1 MAQID
6 LSEGPITK
14 NMLRFAFPMICGNML
29 QQLYNVVDTLIVG
42 KYLGTTALAAVGSS
56 YTLMTFL
63 TSILLGMCM
72 GSGAMFSIR
81 YGEKNHGKLQQ
92 DLYVSFFL
100 IAALAVL
107 INVVVFLFLDPI
119 MALLSVPADT
129 YALMYKY
136 LWVIFFGIGATFFYN
151 YFAAVLRALGNSLVP
166 LVFLGI
172 SAVINIALDLYFI
185 LSCHWGVAG
194 AAFATILAQWF
205 SGIGIMTYCIL
216 KCPYMRIEKQNRH
229 FSPATFREITNA
241 SFLTCLQQSVM
252 NLGILMVQG
261 LVNSFGSIVM
271 AAFAA
276 AVKIDA
282 FAYMPLQDFGN
293 AFSTF
298 IAQNYGAK
306 KEDRIR
312 QGIRSAAGCVACFSL
327 VVSALV
333 VLFAKQLLL
342 LFIKPEETEVLAV
355 GMSYLRVV
363 GIFYFGIGTL
373 FMLYGLYRAINRPGM
388 SLVLTIISLGTR
400 VLLAYLLSPIPA
412 IGVNG
417 IWWAIPIGWFLADMT
432 GVIYYIFYSK
442 KNPTTTNTDIFDA
455 G

>member
-6 LSEGPITK
+6 LSDGPITK

-42 KYLGTTALAAVGSS
+42 KYLGTGALAAVGSS

-81 YGEKNHGKLQQ
+81 YGEKNHAKLQE

-100 IAALAVL
+100 IALLAAV
-107 INVVVFLFLDPI
+107 INIIVFCFIDQI
-119 MALLSVPADT
+119 MGLLSVPADT
-129 YALMYKY
+129 YGLMREY
-136 LWVIFFGIGATFFYN
+136 LWVIFFGIAATFIYN
-151 YFAAVLRALGNSLVP
+151 YFAAVLRAFGNSFVP

-172 SAVINIALDLYFI
+172 SALINIVLDLYFI
-185 LSCHWGVAG
+185 ISLNWGVAG

-205 SGIGIMTYCIL
+205 SGIGIAFYCIA
-216 KCPYMRIEKQNRH
+216 KCPFLRIKKKHRH
-229 FSPATFREITNA
+229 FTRAALREITSA

-261 LVNSFGSIVM
+261 LVNSFGTIVM

-306 KEDRIR
+306 KEERIR
-312 QGIRSAAGCVACFSL
+312 KGIRCASGCIVCFSL
-327 VVSALV
+327 IVSALV
-333 VLFAKQLLL
+333 VAFARPLLL
-342 LFIKPEETEVLAV
+342 LFIKAEETEVLAV
-355 GMSYLRVV
+355 GMSYLRTV
-363 GIFYFGIGTL
+363 GLFYFGIGVL
-373 FMLYGLYRAINRPGM
+373 FMLYGLYRAIGRPGM
-388 SLVLTIISLGTR
+388 SLLLTIISLGTR
-400 VLLAYLLSPIPA
+400 VALAYLLSPFPA
-412 IGVNG
+412 IGVKG
-417 IWWAIPIGWFLADMT
+417 IWWAIPIGWFLADAAGILLYLHRPGKRT
-432 GVIYYIFYSK
+432 DAPGV
-442 KNPTTTNTDIFDA
+442 
-455 G
+455 GL

>member
-6 LSEGPITK
+6 LSKGPITK
-14 NMLRFAFPMICGNML
+14 NILRFAFPMICGNML

-42 KYLGTTALAAVGSS
+42 RYLGTHALAAVGSS
-56 YTLMTFL
+56 YSLMTFL

-81 YGEKNHGKLQQ
+81 YGEKNCEKLQQ

-100 IAALAVL
+100 IAALTVV
-107 INVVVFLFLDPI
+107 INGSVFLFIDPI
-119 MALLSVPADT
+119 MRMLSVPADS
-129 YALMYKY
+129 YALMRKY
-136 LWVIFFGIGATFFYN
+136 LWVIFFGIAATFLYN

-172 SAVINIALDLYFI
+172 SALINIVLDLYFI
-185 LSCHWGVAG
+185 ISLNRGVAG
-194 AAFATILAQWF
+194 AAFATIIAQWF
-205 SGIGIMTYCIL
+205 SGIGIALYSMLRCPFIQIKKENRRISRSTL
-216 KCPYMRIEKQNRH
+216 K
-229 FSPATFREITNA
+229 EITGA
-241 SFLTCLQQSVM
+241 SLLTCLQQSVM

-261 LVNSFGSIVM
+261 LVNSFGTVVM
-271 AAFAA
+271 AAFAV

-306 KEDRIR
+306 EGARIKK
-312 QGIRSAAGCVACFSL
+312 GIRSAVCLIFCFSAT
-327 VVSALV
+327 VSAFV
-333 VLFAKQLLL
+333 VIFARELLL

-355 GMSYLRVV
+355 GMSYLHTV
-363 GIFYFGIGTL
+363 GIFYFGIGVL
-373 FMLYGLYRAINRPGM
+373 FMLYGLYRAINLPGM

-400 VLLAYLLSPIPA
+400 VALAYLLSHVPA
-412 IGVNG
+412 IGVHG
-417 IWWAIPIGWFLADMT
+417 IWWAIPIGWFLADIT
-432 GVIYYIFYSK
+432 GILSYPSLTSK
-442 KNPTTTNTDIFDA
+442 KA
-455 G
+455 GRKTLTFQKI

>member
-1 MAQID
+1 MAQRN

-56 YTLMTFL
+56 YALMTFL

-81 YGEKNHGKLQQ
+81 FGEKNQKQLQE

-107 INVVVFLFLDPI
+107 INGIVFLFIDPI
-119 MALLSVPADT
+119 MVLLSVPADT
-129 YALMYKY
+129 YSLMREY
-136 LWVIFFGIGATFFYN
+136 LWVIFFGIGATFIYN
-151 YFAAVLRALGNSLVP
+151 YFAAVLRSLGNSLIP
-166 LVFLGI
+166 LIFLGI
-172 SAVINIALDLYFI
+172 SAVINIVLDLYFI
-185 LSCHWGVAG
+185 LSCGWGVAG

-205 SGIGIMTYCIL
+205 SGIGIALYCML
-216 KCPYMRIEKQNRH
+216 KCPFMRIEKQNRR
-229 FSPATFREITNA
+229 FSSATIKEITNA
-241 SFLTCLQQSVM
+241 SLLTCLQQSVM

-306 KEDRIR
+306 KPERIKK
-312 QGIRSAAGCVACFSL
+312 GIRSAAGCVVLFSL
-327 VVSALV
+327 IVSVLV
-333 VLFAKQLLL
+333 VVFSRQLLL
-342 LFIKPEETEVLAV
+342 LFINPEETEVLAV
-355 GMSYLRVV
+355 GMSYLRTV
-363 GIFYFGIGTL
+363 GIFYFGIGAL

-388 SLVLTIISLGTR
+388 SLVLTVISLGTR
-400 VLLAYLLSPIPA
+400 VVLAYLLSPFPA
-412 IGVNG
+412 IGVDG
-417 IWWAIPIGWFLADMT
+417 IWWAIPIGWFLADSV
-432 GVIYYIFYSK
+432 GIIYYLYYEK
-442 KNPTTTNTDIFDA
+442 KRRGSANAI
-455 G
+455 

>member
-1 MAQID
+1 MAQRN

-56 YTLMTFL
+56 YALMTFL

-81 YGEKNHGKLQQ
+81 FGEKNQKQLQE

-107 INVVVFLFLDPI
+107 INGIVFLFIDPI
-119 MALLSVPADT
+119 MVLLSVPADT
-129 YALMYKY
+129 YSLMREY
-136 LWVIFFGIGATFFYN
+136 LWVIFFGIGATFIYN
-151 YFAAVLRALGNSLVP
+151 YFAAVLRSLGNSLIP
-166 LVFLGI
+166 LIFLGI
-172 SAVINIALDLYFI
+172 SAVINIVLDLYFI
-185 LSCHWGVAG
+185 LSCGFGVAG

-205 SGIGIMTYCIL
+205 SGIGIALYCML
-216 KCPYMRIEKQNRH
+216 KCPFMRIEKQNRR
-229 FSPATFREITNA
+229 FSSATIKEITNA
-241 SFLTCLQQSVM
+241 SLLTCLQQSVM

-306 KEDRIR
+306 KPERIKK
-312 QGIRSAAGCVACFSL
+312 GIRSAAGCVVLFSL
-327 VVSALV
+327 IVSVLV
-333 VLFAKQLLL
+333 VVFSEQLLL
-342 LFIKPEETEVLAV
+342 FFIKPEETEVLAV
-355 GMSYLRVV
+355 GMSYLRTV
-363 GIFYFGIGTL
+363 GIFYFGIGVL

-388 SLVLTIISLGTR
+388 SLVLTVISLGTR
-400 VLLAYLLSPIPA
+400 VVLAYLLSPFPA
-412 IGVNG
+412 IGVDG
-417 IWWAIPIGWFLADMT
+417 IWWAIPIGWFLADSV
-432 GVIYYIFYSK
+432 GIIYYLYYEK
-442 KNPTTTNTDIFDA
+442 KRRGSA
-455 G
+455 A

>member
-1 MAQID
+1 MAQRN

-56 YTLMTFL
+56 YALMTFL

-81 YGEKNHGKLQQ
+81 FGEKNQKQLQE

-107 INVVVFLFLDPI
+107 INGIVFLFIDPI
-119 MALLSVPADT
+119 MVLLSVPADT
-129 YALMYKY
+129 YSLMREY
-136 LWVIFFGIGATFFYN
+136 LWVIFFGIGATFIYN
-151 YFAAVLRALGNSLVP
+151 YFAAVLRSLGNSLIP
-166 LVFLGI
+166 LIFLGI
-172 SAVINIALDLYFI
+172 SAVINIVLDLYFI
-185 LSCHWGVAG
+185 LSCGFGVAG

-205 SGIGIMTYCIL
+205 SGIGIALYCML
-216 KCPYMRIEKQNRH
+216 KCPFMRIEKQNRR
-229 FSPATFREITNA
+229 FSSATIKEITNA
-241 SFLTCLQQSVM
+241 SLLTCLQQSVM

-306 KEDRIR
+306 KPERIKK
-312 QGIRSAAGCVACFSL
+312 GIRSAAGCVVLFSL
-327 VVSALV
+327 IVSVLV
-333 VLFAKQLLL
+333 VVFSRQLLL

-355 GMSYLRVV
+355 GMSYLRTV
-363 GIFYFGIGTL
+363 GIFYFGIGVL
-373 FMLYGLYRAINRPGM
+373 FMLYGLYRAINHPGM
-388 SLVLTIISLGTR
+388 SLVLTVISLGTR
-400 VLLAYLLSPIPA
+400 VVLAYLLSPFPA
-412 IGVNG
+412 IGVRG
-417 IWWAIPIGWFLADMT
+417 IWWAIPIGWFLADSV
-432 GVIYYIFYSK
+432 GIIYYLYYEK
-442 KNPTTTNTDIFDA
+442 KRR
-455 G
+455 GGSRQ

>member
-14 NMLRFAFPMICGNML
+14 NMLLFAFPMICGNML

-81 YGEKNHGKLQQ
+81 YGEKNQEKLQQ

-100 IAALAVL
+100 IAVLAVA
-107 INVVVFLFLDPI
+107 INVIVFCFLDTI

-129 YALMYKY
+129 YALMREY

-172 SAVINIALDLYFI
+172 SAVINIVLDLYFI
-185 LSCHWGVAG
+185 LSCNRGVAG

-205 SGIGIMTYCIL
+205 SGIGIMVYCML
-216 KCPYMRIEKQNRH
+216 KCPFMRIEKQNRH
-229 FSPATFREITNA
+229 FSAAALKEITNA

-252 NLGILMVQG
+252 NLGIL
-261 LVNSFGSIVM
+261 M

-312 QGIRSAAGCVACFSL
+312 RGIRSAARCVVCFSL
-327 VVSALV
+327 IVSILV
-333 VLFAKQLLL
+333 VVFARQLLL

-355 GMSYLRVV
+355 GMSYLRIV

-373 FMLYGLYRAINRPGM
+373 FMLYGLYRAVNRPGM

-400 VLLAYLLSPIPA
+400 VLLAYLLSPVPA
-412 IGVNG
+412 IGVSG
-417 IWWAIPIGWFLADMT
+417 IWWAIPIGWFLADAT
-432 GVIYYIFYSK
+432 GIYHYFMIQK
-442 KNPTTTNTDIFDA
+442 RGA
-455 G
+455 V

>member
-1 MAQID
+1 MAQIN

-56 YTLMTFL
+56 YALMTFL

-81 YGEKNHGKLQQ
+81 FGEKNHNQLQE

-107 INVVVFLFLDPI
+107 INGIVFLFIDPI
-119 MALLSVPADT
+119 MVLLSVPTDT
-129 YALMYKY
+129 YALMREY

-172 SAVINIALDLYFI
+172 SAVINIVLDLYFI
-185 LSCHWGVAG
+185 LSCGFGVAG

-205 SGIGIMTYCIL
+205 SGVGIALYCIL
-216 KCPYMRIEKQNRH
+216 KCLFMRIEKQNRR
-229 FSPATFREITNA
+229 FCAATIKEITNA
-241 SFLTCLQQSVM
+241 SILTCLQQSVM

-306 KEDRIR
+306 KPERIKK
-312 QGIRSAAGCVACFSL
+312 GIRSAAGCVVLFSL
-327 VVSALV
+327 TVSVLV
-333 VLFAKQLLL
+333 VVFSRQLLL
-342 LFIKPEETEVLAV
+342 LFIKPEETKVLAV
-355 GMSYLRVV
+355 GMSYLRTVAV
-363 GIFYFGIGTL
+363 FYFGIGAL

-388 SLVLTIISLGTR
+388 SLVLTVISLGTR
-400 VLLAYLLSPIPA
+400 VALAYLLSPIPA
-412 IGVNG
+412 IGVSG
-417 IWWAIPIGWFLADMT
+417 IWWAIPIGWFLADAT
-432 GVIYYIFYSK
+432 GILYYLYILQYKGDS
-442 KNPTTTNTDIFDA
+442 P
-455 G
+455 

>member
-1 MAQID
+1 MAQRN

-56 YTLMTFL
+56 YALMTFL

-81 YGEKNHGKLQQ
+81 FGEKNQKQLQE

-107 INVVVFLFLDPI
+107 INGIVFLFIDPI
-119 MALLSVPADT
+119 MVLLSVPADT
-129 YALMYKY
+129 YSLMREY
-136 LWVIFFGIGATFFYN
+136 LWVIFFGIGATFIYN
-151 YFAAVLRALGNSLVP
+151 YFAAVLRSLGNSLIP
-166 LVFLGI
+166 LIFLGI
-172 SAVINIALDLYFI
+172 SAVINIVLDLYFI
-185 LSCHWGVAG
+185 LSCGFGVAG

-205 SGIGIMTYCIL
+205 SGIGIALYCML
-216 KCPYMRIEKQNRH
+216 KCPFMRIEKQNRR
-229 FSPATFREITNA
+229 FSSATIKEITNA
-241 SFLTCLQQSVM
+241 SLLTCLQQSVM

-306 KEDRIR
+306 KPERIKK
-312 QGIRSAAGCVACFSL
+312 GIRSAAGCVVLFSL
-327 VVSALV
+327 IVSVLV
-333 VLFAKQLLL
+333 VVFSRQLLL

-355 GMSYLRVV
+355 GMSYLRTV
-363 GIFYFGIGTL
+363 GIFYFGIGAL

-388 SLVLTIISLGTR
+388 SLVLTVISLGTR
-400 VLLAYLLSPIPA
+400 VVLAYLLSPFPA
-412 IGVNG
+412 IDVDG
-417 IWWAIPIGWFLADMT
+417 IWWAIPIGWFLADSV
-432 GVIYYIFYSK
+432 GIIYYLYYEK
-442 KNPTTTNTDIFDA
+442 KRRGSA
-455 G
+455 AS

>member
-1 MAQID
+1 MAQRN

-56 YTLMTFL
+56 YALMTFL

-81 YGEKNHGKLQQ
+81 FGEKNQKQLQE

-107 INVVVFLFLDPI
+107 INGIVFLFIDPI
-119 MALLSVPADT
+119 MVLLSVPADT
-129 YALMYKY
+129 YSLMREY
-136 LWVIFFGIGATFFYN
+136 LWVIFFGIGATFIYN
-151 YFAAVLRALGNSLVP
+151 YFAAVLRSLGNSLIP
-166 LVFLGI
+166 LIFLGI
-172 SAVINIALDLYFI
+172 SAVINIVLDLYFI
-185 LSCHWGVAG
+185 LSCGFGVAG

-205 SGIGIMTYCIL
+205 SGIGIALYCML
-216 KCPYMRIEKQNRH
+216 KCPFMRIEKQNRR
-229 FSPATFREITNA
+229 FSSATIKEITNA
-241 SFLTCLQQSVM
+241 SLLTCLQQSVM

-306 KEDRIR
+306 KPERIKK
-312 QGIRSAAGCVACFSL
+312 GIRSAAGCVVLFSL
-327 VVSALV
+327 IVSVLV
-333 VLFAKQLLL
+333 VVFSRQLLL

-355 GMSYLRVV
+355 GMSYLRTV
-363 GIFYFGIGTL
+363 GIFYFGIGVL

-388 SLVLTIISLGTR
+388 SLVLTVISLGTR
-400 VLLAYLLSPIPA
+400 VVLAYLLSPFPA
-412 IGVNG
+412 IGVRG
-417 IWWAIPIGWFLADMT
+417 IWWAIPIGWVFSGFCGDYLL
-432 GVIYYIFYSK
+432 SLL
-442 KNPTTTNTDIFDA
+442 
-455 G
+455 

>member
-1 MAQID
+1 MAQRN

-56 YTLMTFL
+56 YALMTFL

-81 YGEKNHGKLQQ
+81 FGEKNQKQLQE

-107 INVVVFLFLDPI
+107 INGIVFLFIDPI
-119 MALLSVPADT
+119 MVLLSVPADT
-129 YALMYKY
+129 YSLMREY
-136 LWVIFFGIGATFFYN
+136 LWVIFFGIGATFIYN
-151 YFAAVLRALGNSLVP
+151 YFAAVLRSLGNSLIP
-166 LVFLGI
+166 LIFLGI
-172 SAVINIALDLYFI
+172 SAVINIVLDLYFI
-185 LSCHWGVAG
+185 LSCGFGVAG

-205 SGIGIMTYCIL
+205 SGIGIALYCML
-216 KCPYMRIEKQNRH
+216 KCPFMRIEKQNRR
-229 FSPATFREITNA
+229 FSSATIKEITNA
-241 SFLTCLQQSVM
+241 SLLTCLQQSVM

-293 AFSTF
+293 AFSPF

-306 KEDRIR
+306 KPERIKK
-312 QGIRSAAGCVACFSL
+312 GIRSAAGCVVLFSL
-327 VVSALV
+327 IVSVLV
-333 VLFAKQLLL
+333 VVFSRQLLL

-355 GMSYLRVV
+355 GMSYLRTV
-363 GIFYFGIGTL
+363 GIFYFGIGVL

-388 SLVLTIISLGTR
+388 SLVLTVISLGTR
-400 VLLAYLLSPIPA
+400 VVLAYLLSPFPA
-412 IGVNG
+412 IGVRG
-417 IWWAIPIGWFLADMT
+417 IWWAIPIGWFLADSV
-432 GVIYYIFYSK
+432 GIIYYLYYEK
-442 KNPTTTNTDIFDA
+442 KRR
-455 G
+455 GGSRQ

>member
-1 MAQID
+1 MAQRN

-56 YTLMTFL
+56 YALMTFL

-81 YGEKNHGKLQQ
+81 FGEKNQKQLQE

-107 INVVVFLFLDPI
+107 INGIVFLFIDPI
-119 MALLSVPADT
+119 MVLLSVPADT
-129 YALMYKY
+129 YSLMREY
-136 LWVIFFGIGATFFYN
+136 LWVIFFGIGATFIYN
-151 YFAAVLRALGNSLVP
+151 YFAAVLRSLGNSLIP
-166 LVFLGI
+166 LIFLGI
-172 SAVINIALDLYFI
+172 SAVINIVLDLYFI
-185 LSCHWGVAG
+185 LSCGFGVAG

-205 SGIGIMTYCIL
+205 SGIGIALYCML
-216 KCPYMRIEKQNRH
+216 KCPFMRIEKQNRR
-229 FSPATFREITNA
+229 FSSATIKEITNA
-241 SFLTCLQQSVM
+241 SLLTCLQQSVM

-306 KEDRIR
+306 KPERIKK
-312 QGIRSAAGCVACFSL
+312 GIRSAAGCVVLFSL
-327 VVSALV
+327 IVSVLV
-333 VLFAKQLLL
+333 VVFSRQLLL

-355 GMSYLRVV
+355 GMSYLRTV
-363 GIFYFGIGTL
+363 GIFYFGIGVL

-388 SLVLTIISLGTR
+388 SLVLTVISLGTR
-400 VLLAYLLSPIPA
+400 VVLAYLLSPFPA
-412 IGVNG
+412 IGVRG
-417 IWWAIPIGWFLADMT
+417 IWWAIPIGWFLADSV
-432 GVIYYIFYSK
+432 GIIYYLYYEK
-442 KNPTTTNTDIFDA
+442 KRR
-455 G
+455 GGSRQ